1 MGDEVDEDEAALLRR
16 AEEAVA
22 AAERIRAGSEVVVGV
37 SAALRQS
44 GMTARC
50 AWCGRYRAG
59 EHWVLFE
66 QLPSFAEYAE
76 VTHGICEACTDA
88 LRASGM
94 SV

>member
-1 MGDEVDEDEAALLRR
+1 
-16 AEEAVA
+16 
-22 AAERIRAGSEVVVGV
+22 
-37 SAALRQS
+37 
-44 GMTARC
+44 MTARC

>member
-1 MGDEVDEDEAALLRR
+1 MGDGEDEIEAALLRR
-16 AEEAVA
+16 AEEAVEE
-22 AAERIRAGSEVVVGV
+22 AERIRAGSEVVVGI

-44 GMTARC
+44 GMTTRC

-59 EHWVLFE
+59 EHWVLME
-66 QLPSFAEYAE
+66 QLPSFAESAG
-76 VTHGICEACTDA
+76 VTHGICEACIDV